1 MKREK
6 DLDDILC
13 TAFNCDVGYWSY
25 RSIRPG
31 QIPSEI
37 KQLAKEV
44 KDLSPRIA
52 MEIGTAKGGTLY
64 IWSRYLESCKRIISI
79 DLPGG
84 PFGAGYPKTKIK
96 FFRLFAPDKELYF
109 LRGDSHSKEIANKVS
124 QILKQDKVDFL
135 YIDGD
140 HTYEGAKQ
148 DFEMYSKLVRRRGII
163 AFHDIVYHPHVP
175 NCKVNKF
182 WNEIK
187 RKYASK
193 EIIASENQ
201 EWAGIGVLYI

>member
-6 DLDDILC
+6 NLYDTLC

-25 RSIRPG
+25 RSIRPT

-44 KDLSPRIA
+44 KQLSPRIL

-64 IWSRYLESCKRIISI
+64 IWSRYLESCLRIISI
-79 DLPGG
+79 DLPEGLFGG
-84 PFGAGYPKTKIK
+84 GFPQTKIK
-96 FFRLFAPDKELYF
+96 FFELFAPYKELYF
-109 LRGDSHSKEIANKVS
+109 LRGDSHSMEIASRVS
-124 QILKQDKVDFL
+124 QILKNDKVDFL
-135 YIDGD
+135 FIDGD
-140 HTYEGAKQ
+140 HTYEGVKR
-148 DFEMYSKLVRRRGII
+148 DFEMYSKLVRPGGII

-182 WNEIK
+182 WNEIR
-187 RKYASK
+187 RKYTSK

-201 EWAGIGVLYI
+201 EWAGIGVLYV